1 MNSSISSFYS
11 TLATL
16 IRDTVRN
23 FIIQVPRKRGRAK
36 NLIHLPFDLS
46 NGIEHVRFLTNRI
59 RQSDGDFRHS
69 IFSFTRSDFVEFDY
83 RIRQNLTV

>member
-1 MNSSISSFYS
+1 M
-11 TLATL
+11 T
-16 IRDTVRN
+16 
-23 FIIQVPRKRGRAK
+23 QVKRKRGRAK
-36 NLIHLPFDLS
+36 NFIHLPFDLA
-46 NGIEHVRFLTNRI
+46 NGIEHVRFLKNRI